1 MPDWLRRYASGIRID
16 ELLSKETLDDGTVM
30 YKTPDGT
37 YIEEKYLTGA
47 RMSAE

>member
-1 MPDWLRRYASGIRID
+1 
-16 ELLSKETLDDGTVM
+16 VM
-30 YKTPDGT
+30 YKTPDGK